1 MLPTILLQASSPA
14 ERELPSS
21 MALDQP
27 QQLPGYCHPFT
38 AGRPSLATRWLV
50 QSQLTRLLQQCLA
63 DLREWTGARAV

>member
-1 MLPTILLQASSPA
+1 MLPIELQAGSPA
-14 ERELPSS
+14 DRELPNS

-63 DLREWTGARAV
+63 DLREWTGAHEV